1 MKKSCIFLLVMS
13 IISLFTA
20 ALGALGVYEAWVS
33 YSAWK
38 ELNSVYGNDID
49 ADFTGLVLHM
59 QFLLPAL
66 AFGLGLVLGV
76 SGLIGS
82 VKRGRFTVVCMLL
95 GGLFGLYTLLGTVYH
110 IVKDTGLAGIY
121 GGVFVYAA
129 LYIAAAAV
137 AFVHMRE
144 HH

>member
-13 IISLFTA
+13 IISLLIA

-49 ADFTGLVLHM
+49 SAFTGLVLHM

-66 AFGLGLVLGV
+66 SFVLGLVLGV
-76 SGLIGS
+76 PGLIGS
-82 VKRGRFTVVCMLL
+82 VKRGRFTAVCMVL
-95 GGLFGLYTLLGTVYH
+95 GGLLGLYALLGTVYH
-110 IVKDTGLAGIY
+110 IVKDTGLAEIY
-121 GGVFVYAA
+121 GVVFIYAA
-129 LYIAAAAV
+129 LYIAAAAA
-137 AFVHMRE
+137 AFAFRKAV
-144 HH
+144 